1 MKRLLG
7 ERRFWIEGGGLL
19 AATPFLLFPSQF
31 IIGTI
36 FALVF
41 VIVSWLFPL
50 VARRRHFFPRT
61 PFNVALLFWTL
72 TLIVG
77 IAVTT
82 DPDLTLPK
90 ATGLI
95 LGLAWWRFIALTT
108 QTKAQLYW
116 HFAAFSLMGFGFIL
130 FGLLGIEWVNEIPF
144 LLKIAERLPS
154 RLIAIPESPAAG
166 VGANQLAGT
175 LLIPLLFF
183 LSSFIGWRPVQ
194 RPKLALVGVGLLIA
208 VIGGILLLTQSR
220 SGWLGGIG
228 GLFIL
233 LAVWTKISPPS
244 PKRNV
249 IGLFLGVA
257 IAIGII
263 GFIAIGPEN
272 IIDLWNNPSQ
282 ETVIGQFGTL
292 NFRKEVW
299 QWAITGIQDFPFTGT
314 GLGSFRRV
322 VQRLYPI
329 QVPFDYDIAHAHNIF
344 FQVALDLGLPGLV
357 AYLALLT
364 IAAGIGWQAARQDED
379 LRPFALGLLAGLA
392 GIHIYGQ
399 LDTLALGS
407 KPNLLFWMGLGL
419 LAAMKQIVSGKEI
432 EEAK

>member
-19 AATPFLLFPSQF
+19 AATPFLLFPTQF
-31 IIGTI
+31 IIGTS
-36 FALVF
+36 FALIIVL
-41 VIVSWLFPL
+41 VSWLFPL
-50 VARRRHFFPRT
+50 FAKQRPFFPRT
-61 PFNVALLFWTL
+61 PFNAALLFWGL
-72 TLIVG
+72 TLVVG
-77 IAVTT
+77 IAVTA

-95 LGLAWWRFIALTT
+95 LGLAWWRFITLTT

-116 HFAAFSLMGFGFIL
+116 HIAIFSLMGFGFIS
-130 FGLLGIEWVNEIPF
+130 FGLMGIEWVNEIPF

-154 RLIAIPESPAAG
+154 QLIAIPESPAAG

-183 LSSFIGWRPVQ
+183 LSSFIGWRPVRQ
-194 RPKLALVGVGLLIA
+194 PKLVVIGVGFLTVI
-208 VIGGILLLTQSR
+208 IGGVLLLTQSR
-220 SGWLGGIG
+220 SGWFGVIG
-228 GLFIL
+228 GVFIL
-233 LAVWTKISPPS
+233 LTLWGIVLSPS
-244 PKRNV
+244 PARTIVRLVLAVGIIISV
-249 IGLFLGVA
+249 IGL
-257 IAIGII
+257 
-263 GFIAIGPEN
+263 IAIGPEN
-272 IIDLWNNPSQ
+272 IVDLWNNPNQ

-299 QWAITGIQDFPFTGT
+299 QWALASIQDFPFTGT

-344 FQVALDLGLPGLV
+344 LQVALDLGLPGLV
-357 AYLALLT
+357 VYLALLV
-364 IAAGIGWQAARQDED
+364 IAAVIGWQTAKQDEE
-379 LRPFALGLLAGLA
+379 LRPFALGLLAGIA
-392 GIHIYGQ
+392 AIHIYGQ

-407 KPNLLFWMGLGL
+407 KPNLLFWMSLGL
-419 LAAMKQIVSGKEI
+419 LTGMKQIVKQT
-432 EEAK
+432 K